1 MLQGAGT
8 LQGAQAC
15 HITLGD
21 LQLYAE
27 MSGSSQFEA
36 PAELMI
42 VTAQQ
47 PVTSDNELQALKNV
61 LNTGSID
68 ELLSKLTAHKLE
80 ANLADLVS
88 LEPLTTPNTV
98 GTHWTTPLLLAT
110 SVIVIVAVVYYCTCA
125 HGRMLLKCCIKK
137 SHDPVPDSIQTDLAP
152 SSNTPSKALS
162 TESPSSREAPTDF
175 AVYAVQNLK

>member
-1 MLQGAGT
+1 MR
-8 LQGAQAC
+8 
-15 HITLGD
+15 
-21 LQLYAE
+21 
-27 MSGSSQFEA
+27 GSSQFEA

-42 VTAQQ
+42 VTAQL

-98 GTHWTTPLLLAT
+98 GTNWTTPLLLAT
-110 SVIVIVAVVYYCTCA
+110 SVIVIVAVVYYCTCT

-137 SHDPVPDSIQTDLAP
+137 SHDPVPDSTHTDPSP
-152 SSNTPSKALS
+152 SSHTPSKTLL
-162 TESPSSREAPTDF
+162 TDNPSSSDAHTDF
-175 AVYAVQNLK
+175 AVYAVQNP